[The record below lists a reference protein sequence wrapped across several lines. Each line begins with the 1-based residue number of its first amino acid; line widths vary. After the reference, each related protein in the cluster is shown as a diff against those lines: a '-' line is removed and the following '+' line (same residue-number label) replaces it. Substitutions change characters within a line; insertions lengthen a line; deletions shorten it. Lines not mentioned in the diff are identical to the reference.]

1 MWGRGEEGLW
11 EWGYCVWASCSAAS
25 RLEHSQIQAQP
36 HSYLFHKLRSKCRCW
51 QIRPGSGTAL
61 LQQLLS
67 RNSPSMPC
75 WGWGKELKDSWAGC
89 VINSLHDWCPTWLI
103 MSQLK
108 KRQENGKYFQTHRF
122 LFIFTLPET
131 DCKRAFCLSLFCKSF
146 HSCLVSSTGLAWHLG
161 RERVMKSLIRFLDPG
176 VALWVAWQLQYYSL
190 MLPFCQSQRVFSLVE

>member
-1 MWGRGEEGLW
+1 MTKGEQGLW
-11 EWGYCVWASCSAAS
+11 DFGLLCVCAPCNAAS
-25 RLEHSQIQAQP
+25 KLQPSQIQAQP

-51 QIRPGSGTAL
+51 QIRPGSGAAL

-108 KRQENGKYFQTHRF
+108 RRQEKGKYFQTHHF
-122 LFIFTLPET
+122 LLIFTLPDRQRESSQPV
-131 DCKRAFCLSLFCKSF
+131 SLLRLF
-146 HSCLVSSTGLAWHLG
+146 HSCVVSSPGLVWHMGQESFNEIIDMIFGSRHGSQGGLAATVDSSCISATNS
-161 RERVMKSLIRFLDPG
+161 RS
-176 VALWVAWQLQYYSL
+176 
-190 MLPFCQSQRVFSLVE
+190 FSFV